1 MTKFKSPDEKRRYIL
16 QQGIY
21 ILVIVFCFFLMFL
34 GVLRIFEVN
43 DYFGLEQFKI
53 VENYCE
59 PKGFFG
65 WGYDCDV
72 IQYNKDVG
80 NIPQDY
86 QEFPN
91 IEIDWNYT
99 YS

>member
-1 MTKFKSPDEKRRYIL
+1 M
-16 QQGIY
+16 
-21 ILVIVFCFFLMFL
+21 IVFCFFLMFQ

-43 DYFGLEQFKI
+43 DYFGAEQFKL
-53 VENYCE
+53 VKNYCE
-59 PKGFFG
+59 PRGFFG

-91 IEIDWNYT
+91 IEIQWNYT
-99 YS
+99 NS